1 MMPVPDVDMIKGG
14 FWPVVEL
21 VDMHRFHSPFF
32 LKKAHRY
39 NTCPTIFVVFRLY
52 YKFIFIYIVSKSLI
66 HWYKLTVIV

>member
-1 MMPVPDVDMIKGG
+1 MIKGG

-52 YKFIFIYIVSKSLI
+52 KNHYTLVQADCDRVIFFTDCILAGR
-66 HWYKLTVIV
+66 VIRAS

>member
-1 MMPVPDVDMIKGG
+1 MLINGGAIKQRIEMMPVPDVDMIKGG

-39 NTCPTIFVVFRLY
+39 NTFFYL
-52 YKFIFIYIVSKSLI
+52 L
-66 HWYKLTVIV
+66 